1 MHSKDDLARSES
13 ISAYHYLSKQCSDPA
28 AIEILLKQVFDIFN
42 GSDGKLTVVDH
53 KYSVLQ
59 AAGYLSENSVTGSSS
74 QKLALTACE
83 HFIKVL
89 NVEVHEK
96 TLSFALDMMS
106 MWCKNFNNEVPQ
118 KVIDGLKVI
127 KI

>member
-1 MHSKDDLARSES
+1 MARAES
-13 ISAYHYLSKQCSDPA
+13 IAAYTHLAKQCSDPA
-28 AIEILLKQVFDIFN
+28 AIEELLRQIFDVFN

-59 AAGYLSENSVTGSSS
+59 GAGCLSENSVTGSSA
-74 QKLALTACE
+74 QKLSVTAAE

-96 TLSFALDMMS
+96 TLCFALEMMS
-106 MWCKNFNNEVPQ
+106 LWCKNFHNEIPQ
-118 KVIDGLKVI
+118 KVLDALKVN
-127 KI
+127 KASEKL